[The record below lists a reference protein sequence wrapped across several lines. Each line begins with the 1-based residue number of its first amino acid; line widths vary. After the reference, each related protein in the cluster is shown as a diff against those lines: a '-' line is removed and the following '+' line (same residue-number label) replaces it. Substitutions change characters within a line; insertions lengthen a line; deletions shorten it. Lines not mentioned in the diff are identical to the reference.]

1 MMIGRGVTGVSMEP
15 LNPNN
20 LAPRPDFALG
30 GATISPSMRSIRGA
44 AGKAVVEPRMMQVLV
59 AMAEAPGRL
68 VARDDLLARC
78 WNGTIVGDDSLNRAI
93 AGLRRAL
100 SAAAGD
106 ALRVETVPGAGYALL
121 IADDGE
127 LVSHAIDAGWQSWKL
142 GAPFVDQAAL
152 GQLRGAATAAPSRAD
167 VQGMLALVLRNGAE
181 YADLDLCP
189 ELVRECEGAAA
200 HALAIDAAQPHARAA
215 LIGLPPLFGDWIA
228 RRPKLLA
235 ALEESPDDIVAAHDL
250 CMLEMATGRPG
261 AAAAISSRL
270 IAIEPL
276 AATLHYKQV
285 YQLWSTDQMTAM
297 DRVGDRGMTLWPR
310 HPAIWFARLW
320 SLAFTGRV
328 RQAIQQ
334 LADTRARPDVPPPA
348 LATLDLTLS
357 SLADPHDRA
366 LHAQAVERNLRSA
379 EQGPAQGLAAVMH
392 LAGLDEADAAL
403 RVAEGYLLRRGPV
416 SVGVHK
422 TASDP
427 SITDQHR
434 RVTQMLFLPV
444 TADLRAHPRFLP
456 LCEEMGMAAYWEAA
470 GVTPDFLTGAD
481 GGT

>member
-1 MMIGRGVTGVSMEP
+1 MTNVSTEP

-30 GATISPSMRSIRGA
+30 SATISPSMRTISGA

-68 VARDDLLARC
+68 VTREDLFMRC
-78 WNGTIVGDDSLNRAI
+78 WNGASVGDDSLNRAV

-100 SAAAGD
+100 STASGE
-106 ALRVETVPGAGYALL
+106 ALRVETVPGSGYALL
-121 IADDGE
+121 ISDDGE
-127 LVSHAIDAGWQSWKL
+127 RITHAIDSGWQSWKL
-142 GAPFVDQAAL
+142 GAPFVDEPGLA
-152 GQLRGAATAAPSRAD
+152 QLRAAAAAAPARAD
-167 VQGMLALVLRNGAE
+167 VQGMLALILRNGAE

-189 ELVRECEGAAA
+189 ALVRECESAAA
-200 HALAIDAAQPHARAA
+200 RALAIDPRQHHARAA
-215 LIGLPPLFGDWIA
+215 LIGLPPLFGDWTA

-235 ALEESPDDIVAAHDL
+235 ALEESPDNFVAEHDL
-250 CMLEMATGRPG
+250 CMLEMATGRPR

-276 AATLHYKQV
+276 AATLHYKQI
-285 YQLWSTDQMTAM
+285 YQLWSTGQDAAM
-297 DRVGDRGMTLWPR
+297 DRIGDRGMTLWPR

-334 LADTRARPDVPPPA
+334 LASASARPDVPPPA
-348 LATLDLTLS
+348 LATLELTLA
-357 SLADPHDRA
+357 SLADPGDAA

-392 LAGLDEADAAL
+392 LAGLGEADAAL

-456 LCEEMGMAAYWEAA
+456 LCDAMGLAAYWEAA
-470 GVTPDFLTGAD
+470 GVTPDFLSGAD

>member
-1 MMIGRGVTGVSMEP
+1 MEP
-15 LNPNN
+15 LDPNN
-20 LAPRPDFALG
+20 LGPRPDFLLG

-44 AGKAVVEPRMMQVLV
+44 AGQAVVEPRMMQVLV
-59 AMAEAPGRL
+59 VMAESPGRL

-78 WNGTIVGDDSLNRAI
+78 WNGAVVGDDSLNRVI

-100 SAAAGD
+100 STAAGD
-106 ALRVETVPGAGYALL
+106 ALRVETIPGSGYALL
-121 IADDGE
+121 IADE
-127 LVSHAIDAGWQSWKL
+127 SERMAHAIDAGWQSWKL

-152 GQLRGAATAAPSRAD
+152 AQLRAAAAAAPTRAD
-167 VQGMLALVLRNGAE
+167 VHGMLALILRNGAE
-181 YADLDLCP
+181 YAGPDLCAD
-189 ELVRECEGAAA
+189 LVRECEGAAA
-200 HALAIDAAQPHARAA
+200 QALAIDPAQPHARAA
-215 LIGLPPLFGDWIA
+215 LIGLPPLFGDWAA

-235 ALEESPDDIVAAHDL
+235 ALDEKPDDIVAAHDL

-276 AATLHYKQV
+276 AATLHYKQI
-285 YQLWSTDQMTAM
+285 YQLWSTGQTAAM

-320 SLAFTGRV
+320 TLAFTGRV
-328 RQAIQQ
+328 RQAVQQ
-334 LADTRARPDVPPPA
+334 LAEASARPALPPPA

-357 SLADPHDRA
+357 ALAEPGDAA
-366 LHAQAVERNLRSA
+366 LHAQAIDGNLRSA
-379 EQGPAQGLAAVMH
+379 EQGPAQGLAAVIH
-392 LAGLDEADAAL
+392 LAGLGEADAAM
-403 RVAEGYLLRRGPV
+403 RVAEGYLLRRGSV

-470 GVTPDFLTGAD
+470 GVTPDFLIGAD